1 MISRLT
7 GAVLAAGEFSVEI
20 QPEGFPMAFTVMV
33 PSYYEDLLRA
43 RIGQVRTLYTLCT
56 LDGNANGSSFVPKLV
71 GFPTAMDRRFF
82 EMLTQVKGLGAK
94 RAMRL
99 LVRPPHSVA
108 LAIGAKDKESLQTL
122 PEVGKKLADTIV
134 HELFDKVQSYLAM
147 AAGGPSDSS
156 LMGGSAEHNP
166 AAADIPAVHEPFASA
181 APDELAGVD
190 PKLRPVIEEAV
201 GALVTLGENR
211 KQAAKLVTAA
221 IAEVDTDGDSSISSE
236 RILAAAFRNR
246 DG

>member
-1 MISRLT
+1 
-7 GAVLAAGEFSVEI
+7 VLAAGEFSVEI
-20 QPEGFPMAFTVMV
+20 QPEGYPVAFTVMV
-33 PSYYEDLLRA
+33 PSYFEDLLRA

-56 LDGNANGSSFVPKLV
+56 IDGNANGSQFTPRLI
-71 GFPTAMDRRFF
+71 GFPNAMDRRFF

-94 RAMRL
+94 RALRL

-122 PEVGKKLADTIV
+122 PEVGKKLADTMI

-156 LMGGSAEHNP
+156 LMSAGSEPNQP
-166 AAADIPAVHEPFASA
+166 PPPMVHEPFA
-181 APDELAGVD
+181 APPADDLAGALSGVD

-221 IAEVDTDGDSSISSE
+221 IAEVDTEGGSSISSE
-236 RILAAAFRNR
+236 RLLAAAFRNR